1 MTASR
6 GGQPSNLQ
14 EWRNDMNWILL
25 AIGYIIIDI
34 NVWHLDTLHYIFV
47 QVGCMCIY
55 IAGAESMR

>member
-1 MTASR
+1 
-6 GGQPSNLQ
+6 
-14 EWRNDMNWILL
+14 MNWILL